1 MKQGPKQPIRPFAPR
16 FRDKAPRF
24 QRQEAVGD
32 DPSRPALRAL
42 VRLLARQA
50 AQETF
55 DDGHGPEAH

>member
-1 MKQGPKQPIRPFAPR
+1 MNQGPKLPSRQPVPR
-16 FRDKAPRF
+16 LRDKAPRF
-24 QRQEAVGD
+24 QRREAAGD
-32 DPSRPALRAL
+32 TPCRSALRGL